1 VNNNSTADKGNPPCF
16 EEKLDRGVFMAA
28 DMQGERVKL
37 LFPYEEKKFASALD
51 GGQKRDWGHSLINP
65 DAFYSTTKGKGVK
78 VCVIDTGI
86 AKSHPDLSDNIKKTF
101 NPYDKEWPED
111 RVGHGTHC
119 AGIIGA
125 IDNDIGVIG
134 IAPEC
139 DLYIAKGLD
148 NNGFGDWDKIAA
160 CIHWA
165 VKEGADII
173 NMSLGDSNEP
183 PEIVHNAIKYAASKG
198 VIIVAAAG
206 NDPNSRPS
214 KPTHNDLAY
223 PARYPEV
230 IAVAALDK
238 KGNLAYFSHRSK
250 FLKAIAPGVD
260 IYSCYPPKNYAMLSG
275 TSQAAPMVSGVL
287 SLLKAAEKD
296 GIKNYKDAIVKL
308 SGISDNNK
316 IVNISR
322 GITAGVPGFAN
333 VLVQSL
339 GEEVDCALDDEW
351 MKKFE
356 NFDWDWEGGNF
367 VSHSL
372 GVYDE

>member
-1 VNNNSTADKGNPPCF
+1 
-16 EEKLDRGVFMAA
+16 M
-28 DMQGERVKL
+28 
-37 LFPYEEKKFASALD
+37 
-51 GGQKRDWGHSLINP
+51 
-65 DAFYSTTKGKGVK
+65 
-78 VCVIDTGI
+78 
-86 AKSHPDLSDNIKKTF
+86 
-101 NPYDKEWPED
+101 
-111 RVGHGTHC
+111 
-119 AGIIGA
+119 
-125 IDNDIGVIG
+125 
-134 IAPEC
+134 
-139 DLYIAKGLD
+139 
-148 NNGFGDWDKIAA
+148 
-160 CIHWA
+160 
-165 VKEGADII
+165 
-173 NMSLGDSNEP
+173 
-183 PEIVHNAIKYAASKG
+183 
-198 VIIVAAAG
+198 
-206 NDPNSRPS
+206 
-214 KPTHNDLAY
+214 
-223 PARYPEV
+223 
-230 IAVAALDK
+230 
-238 KGNLAYFSHRSK
+238 AYFSHRSK